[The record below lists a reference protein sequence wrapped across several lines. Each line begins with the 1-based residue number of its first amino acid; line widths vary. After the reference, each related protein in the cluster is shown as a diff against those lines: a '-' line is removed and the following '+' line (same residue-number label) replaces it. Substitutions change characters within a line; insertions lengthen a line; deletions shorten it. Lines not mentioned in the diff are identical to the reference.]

1 MLLPLRISTLPVK
14 PGAGTKR
21 SCGMVQVPLP
31 LVLVGRLS
39 KKSDHNIRPYTWRKA
54 APQP

>member
-1 MLLPLRISTLPVK
+1 MLLPLRISMLPVK